1 VPLFDGLLN
10 YRTKPDDRP
19 LTDDEIADEL
29 TCAFIA
35 NTETPGKV
43 AAQGLLELSRRPGQ
57 LAQLRED
64 LPKNVPIAT
73 EEMLRLPRA
82 SAMVPE
88 DDPRGY
94 GDRRGAHE
102 GRSARC
108 GPHHF
113 REPGRARIREFGG
126 LHLESADSQA
136 AG

>member
-10 YRTKPDDRP
+10 YRTKPDGRP
-19 LTDDEIADEL
+19 LTDDEIADES

-73 EEMLRLPRA
+73 EEMLRLPRLQQPA
-82 SAMVPE
+82 GDGQRVARGRLPAEGLGIRLLELALPPAAVPLVLAL
-88 DDPRGY
+88 R
-94 GDRRGAHE
+94 
-102 GRSARC
+102 
-108 GPHHF
+108 
-113 REPGRARIREFGG
+113 
-126 LHLESADSQA
+126 
-136 AG
+136 